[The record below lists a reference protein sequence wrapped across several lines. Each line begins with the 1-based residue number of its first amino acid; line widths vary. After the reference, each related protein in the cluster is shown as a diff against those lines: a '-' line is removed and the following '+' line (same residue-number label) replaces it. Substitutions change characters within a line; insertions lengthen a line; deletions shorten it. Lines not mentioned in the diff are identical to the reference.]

1 MKRFSNLKSY
11 ELVDIQ
17 NTIQDIYHL
26 KKNNYISDLH
36 EDEIEEL
43 QYYKKLFEKKGKAG
57 TYARLED
64 KMNPLQADFDKYI
77 NQPSTAKQSLK
88 PLPNTLAAAISNSG
102 PI

>member
-36 EDEIEEL
+36 EDDILAAWAARQGKQEDAGAASAAFDIEEL
-43 QYYKKLFEKKGKAG
+43 QYYKKLFEDIYK
-57 TYARLED
+57 
-64 KMNPLQADFDKYI
+64 DFQELGI
-77 NQPSTAKQSLK
+77 
-88 PLPNTLAAAISNSG
+88 
-102 PI
+102 

>member
-17 NTIQDIYHL
+17 NTIKDIHHF

-43 QYYKKLFEKKGKAG
+43 QYFKKLFEDIYK
-57 TYARLED
+57 
-64 KMNPLQADFDKYI
+64 DFQELGI
-77 NQPSTAKQSLK
+77 
-88 PLPNTLAAAISNSG
+88 
-102 PI
+102 

>member
-36 EDEIEEL
+36 ENEIEEL
-43 QYYKKLFEKKGKAG
+43 QCYKN
-57 TYARLED
+57 Y
-64 KMNPLQADFDKYI
+64 
-77 NQPSTAKQSLK
+77 LK
-88 PLPNTLAAAISNSG
+88 IFTKIFKN
-102 PI
+102 